1 MKGPGGWVCVDS
13 ALTLERRISSV
24 SVDSTMAS
32 SGTPG
37 ARMTSS
43 VNITISTPSFYNP
56 QKKFAPVVAPKPK
69 LHNFKAGGALQTPGA
84 PSGPAPEGAA
94 SKSSAKAHV
103 GRVGEIP
110 PPSPPPAEDFLPP
123 PPPPEDVGGVD
134 SPPGAF
140 PPPPPPFEE
149 PFPSA
154 PEETFP
160 SPPPPID
167 IEPSEPVL
175 EQVNTEIPAAPLQD
189 SGTAKTTP
197 SAPFP
202 SKFSPKPSGF
212 IPPVAPKPQP
222 AQPPPSQP
230 SAPSAP
236 VNPPWATAPKAKFT
250 PVPAPSQPKVHS
262 GPSPGPPKFSPT
274 APGGPS
280 ATASTQPKF
289 SLPPSAA
296 AATPPPQRFAPPT
309 GVTPSVAAPPTAPV
323 YPGGPGSQP
332 RFTTAT
338 VGPPRPAGSK
348 PQPPQPGF
356 SYAQHREKP
365 VVQEKIRMP
374 PPPSELRVAP
384 GAPLSGA
391 ANSNPLTMKE
401 VQELELL
408 TEKFM
413 RDMENP
419 PTIET
424 QPSEFCG
431 VCMKPLARSAPAV
444 RAMDQMF
451 HVECF
456 ICFKCEKQLQGQQF
470 YDVDSK
476 PFCEECYTSTLEKCT
491 VCKKTI
497 TERMLRATGN
507 SYHPECFTCVTCQCS
522 LEGNPFIVDQ
532 ANHIYCV
539 DDYHRKYAP
548 RCSVCGE
555 PIMPEPGKDET
566 IRVVAL
572 DKNFH
577 MKCYKCEDCGKGL
590 SIEADDHG
598 CYPLDGHVLCLKC
611 HTQRVKAAN

>member
-1 MKGPGGWVCVDS
+1 
-13 ALTLERRISSV
+13 
-24 SVDSTMAS
+24 MAS

-175 EQVNTEIPAAPLQD
+175 EQHLGGKPRGKLSSLELEID
-189 SGTAKTTP
+189 SL
-197 SAPFP
+197 SLMLEDMEQNDPF
-202 SKFSPKPSGF
+202 KCKVIPSGF

-374 PPPSELRVAP
+374 PPPSELPPPPPPPR
-384 GAPLSGA
+384 LHIHT
-391 ANSNPLTMKE
+391 LTVFPHPRAQHQHLPFSKI
-401 VQELELL
+401 LKKIL
-408 TEKFM
+408 
-413 RDMENP
+413 
-419 PTIET
+419 IC
-424 QPSEFCG
+424 CG
-431 VCMKPLARSAPAV
+431 VCLSFFNNLEFSFFSLCPLA
-444 RAMDQMF
+444 Q
-451 HVECF
+451 
-456 ICFKCEKQLQGQQF
+456 
-470 YDVDSK
+470 
-476 PFCEECYTSTLEKCT
+476 STLEKCT

-611 HTQRVKAAN
+611 HTQRVKA